1 MTIWHVQKMYTSESG
16 LYQVLPYDFVG
27 TMKVAVQMKNGIRQ
41 VIKFL
46 SDSRLT
52 EKEARLLCKKK
63 NAQLK

>member
-1 MTIWHVQKMYTSESG
+1 MYTSERG

-27 TMKVAVQMKNGIRQ
+27 MMKNSVEMKNGIQ
-41 VIKFL
+41 QLIKFL

-52 EKEARLLCKKK
+52 EKEAHLLCKKK